1 MHPNLQVASSRWGM
15 QLENMSSRL
24 DSLLKSGHKK
34 LRARVLVNLF
44 SMCDTVWPDGWIFF
58 SIFCHWKQWKFAQ
71 QPIFFLTIDKSIT
84 VYVERF
90 YDKIGFGWISL
101 KVLLFHFSGVL
112 SGSVEGTGTSLVHLH
127 FRFQTT
133 SARFNIQQRSPNI
146 CFPNGKFLG

>member
-1 MHPNLQVASSRWGM
+1 MNWRQIGAKSRGKT
-15 QLENMSSRL
+15 LCLISR
-24 DSLLKSGHKK
+24 
-34 LRARVLVNLF
+34 AIQ
-44 SMCDTVWPDGWIFF
+44 CDQMAGYFF

-133 SARFNIQQRSPNI
+133 SARSNIQQRSPNI